1 MGELM
6 HKKFKILIVEN
17 IIDICDI
24 IKFHLKDHEHISITI
39 AYDGKQAFEIL
50 QEDSDYDLILSDYHM
65 PEWSGLELLQR
76 VCKNQKM
83 NSIPTIFFSSELDQ
97 LIINKLY
104 GLGVK
109 RFFSKPEQWQDLLT
123 YVEQISIKEFES
135 AA

>member
-1 MGELM
+1 MEEKM

-24 IKFHLKDHEHISITI
+24 IKFHLKDLEHISITI

-50 QEDSDYDLILSDYHM
+50 QEDSNYDLIVSDYHM
-65 PEWSGLELLQR
+65 PVCSGLELLQR
-76 VCKNQKM
+76 VCENQKM
-83 NSIPTIFFSSELDQ
+83 RCIPTIFFSSELDR

-109 RFFSKPEQWQDLLT
+109 RFFTKPEQWQDLLT
-123 YVEQISIKEFES
+123 YVEQVSIKELET